1 MQKKLNFMV
10 MNLVPIFC
18 ELYHSFKKSE
28 SDNDWTQERFRQ
40 PHKYIHRTDVWL
52 NLTSC
57 CTEWAALQGFCYCLL
72 REEIPAKSHF
82 VSLSATKKLTDVR
95 MEDKL

>member
-1 MQKKLNFMV
+1 M
-10 MNLVPIFC
+10 I
-18 ELYHSFKKSE
+18 ELYKDLDSLTS
-28 SDNDWTQERFRQ
+28 T
-40 PHKYIHRTDVWL
+40 YVWL

-82 VSLSATKKLTDVR
+82 VSLSATKKLADVR